1 MEGRRKGEG
10 GRDEREGGT
19 MEREEESKRIHSIV
33 YLNNK
38 NYFHC

>member
-1 MEGRRKGEG
+1 MKGKEVY
-10 GRDEREGGT
+10 T